1 MASTPSRKGTR
12 SRAATRA
19 RGENNARITERYLV
33 DAHGKRVAV
42 VLELEEYRRLMARSH
57 EPPQTSAELR
67 AKLVESARRAEGSWK
82 ENEASGTAV
91 EIVRRLRAE
100 WER

>member
-1 MASTPSRKGTR
+1 MASTLSRKRTR
-12 SRAATRA
+12 SRAATRV
-19 RGENNARITERYLV
+19 RGEKNARITERYLV

-42 VLELEEYRRLMARSH
+42 VLELEEYRRLMARS
-57 EPPQTSAELR
+57 R
-67 AKLVESARRAEGSWK
+67 APVQISTQQRTKLVEFARRAEGSWK

>member
-1 MASTPSRKGTR
+1 MASTPSRKRTR
-12 SRAATRA
+12 SRAAPRA

-42 VLELEEYRRLMARSH
+42 VLELEEYRRLMARSR
-57 EPPQTSAELR
+57 TSVPMSTEQR
-67 AKLVESARRAEGSWK
+67 TKLVELARRAEGNWK